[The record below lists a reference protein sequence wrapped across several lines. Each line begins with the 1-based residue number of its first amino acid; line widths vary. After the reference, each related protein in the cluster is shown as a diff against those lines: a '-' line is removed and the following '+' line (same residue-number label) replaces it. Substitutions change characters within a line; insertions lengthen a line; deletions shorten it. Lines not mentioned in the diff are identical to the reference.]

1 MGRAVPFALLL
12 ALALGATGGM
22 TGCAGG
28 PDRPNIVLVVLDT
41 VRDDYTGVGGSE
53 VPRTP
58 QLDLIAGEGTVFS
71 SAWATAPWTVP
82 SHASFFTGLLPSEH
96 GCTHQTP
103 SLDPSLPTI
112 AEILTG
118 AGYETAAFFSN
129 TWLADRTTGLLRGF
143 TRRIEAPQLGGRPG
157 DPGRYR
163 GDQGGRASNLNVQ
176 QWLRAREGDSPFFLF
191 VNFLESHHPYDPSPA
206 VRQAHLSDLDE
217 HDHVSSNWVM
227 EYQAGLHPP
236 ETVDWQRIGR
246 LYGGDVI
253 STDQLLGDLVTL
265 LRQMGLYDETVVIV
279 TSDHGE
285 NLGDH
290 DLIAHQFSVHETLLA
305 VPLVVRFPDRL
316 PPGIRTAPVMLT
328 DLFATL
334 LDAAEVDGVEP
345 PRHSVSLLN
354 EALPASR
361 PLIAEYST
369 PHPSLLAALKQINP
383 EADMARLSRAF
394 RTVRH
399 DNLRLTQDSDGVIQ
413 LHDVEADPAQTRNLA
428 TERSEDVAS
437 LLMLLKSSL
446 PEKAF
451 EGQPLDI
458 DESTREQLRSLGYI
472 R

>member
-1 MGRAVPFALLL
+1 LLPVL
-12 ALALGATGGM
+12 SLGGVGGM
-22 TGCAGG
+22 IGCDAAPG
-28 PDRPNIVLVVLDT
+28 RPNIVLVVLDT
-41 VRDDYTGVGGSE
+41 VREDYTGVGGSE

-58 QLDLIAGEGTVFS
+58 HLDRIAGEGTLFLN
-71 SAWATAPWTVP
+71 AWATAPWTVP
-82 SHASFFTGLLPSEH
+82 SHASFFTGLLASEH
-96 GCTHQTP
+96 GSTHQTP
-103 SLDPSLPTI
+103 SLDPSLTTI

-118 AGYETAAFFSN
+118 AGYETTAFFSN

-143 TRRIEAPQLGGRPG
+143 SQRVEAPQLGGAPG

-206 VRQAHLSDLDE
+206 VRKAHLSDLE
-217 HDHVSSNWVM
+217 RHDHVSSNWVM
-227 EYQAGLHPP
+227 EYQAGLHPV

-253 STDQLLGDLVTL
+253 SSDQLLGDLVTTL
-265 LRQMGLYDETVVIV
+265 QQMDLYDETVVIV

-290 DLIAHQFSVHETLLA
+290 GLLAHQFSVHETLLA
-305 VPLVVRFPDRL
+305 VPLVVRYPGRL
-316 PPGIRTAPVMLT
+316 QPGVRTDPIMLT

-334 LDAAEVDGVEP
+334 VDVAGVEGVEL
-345 PRHSVSLLN
+345 PRHSISVLN
-354 EALPASR
+354 EALTAQR

-369 PHPSLLAALKQINP
+369 PHPSLLAALRQINP
-383 EADMARLSRAF
+383 DVDMAGLSRAF

-399 DNLRLTQDSDGVIQ
+399 GNLRLTQASDGSLQ
-413 LHDVEADPAQTRNLA
+413 LHDLEVDPAQTRNLA
-428 TERSEDVAS
+428 TERPEDVVS

-446 PEKAF
+446 PDKAF

>member
-1 MGRAVPFALLL
+1 MGRIVPCVLLPALS
-12 ALALGATGGM
+12 LGAMGGM
-22 TGCAGG
+22 TGCGAGA
-28 PDRPNIVLVVLDT
+28 DRPNIVLVVLDT

-58 QLDLIAGEGTVFS
+58 QLDLIAGEGTVFLN
-71 SAWATAPWTVP
+71 AWATAPWTVP

-103 SLDPSLPTI
+103 SLDPSFPTI
-112 AEILTG
+112 AEILAG

-143 TRRIEAPQLGGRPG
+143 SQRIEAPQLGGRPG

-176 QWLRAREGDSPFFLF
+176 QWLRARDGDSPFFLF
-191 VNFLESHHPYDPSPA
+191 VNFLEPHHPYDPSPA

-227 EYQAGLHPP
+227 EYQAGLHPA

-253 STDQLLGDLVTL
+253 SADQLLGDLVTT
-265 LRQMGLYDETVVIV
+265 LRQMDLYDQSVVIV

-290 DLIAHQFSVHETLLA
+290 GLLAHQFSVHETLLE
-305 VPLVVRFPDRL
+305 VPLVVRFPGRFQ
-316 PPGIRTAPVMLT
+316 PGLRTAPVMLT

-334 LDAAEVDGVEP
+334 LDVAGVDGVEL

-354 EALPASR
+354 ETLSAPR

-369 PHPSLLAALKQINP
+369 PHPSLLAALRQFNP
-383 EADMARLSRAF
+383 EADMAGLSRAY

-399 DNLRLTQDSDGVIQ
+399 DNLRLTQASDGSLQ
-413 LHDVEADPAQTRNLA
+413 LHDVEVDPAQTRNLA
-428 TERSEDVAS
+428 TERPEDVAS
-437 LLMLLKSSL
+437 LLMLLKSTL
-446 PEKAF
+446 PEEVF

-458 DESTREQLRSLGYI
+458 DEPTREQLRSLGYI

>member
-1 MGRAVPFALLL
+1 
-12 ALALGATGGM
+12 M
-22 TGCAGG
+22 TGCGAG
-28 PDRPNIVLVVLDT
+28 PERPNIVLVVLDT

-58 QLDLIAGEGTVFS
+58 QLDLIASEGTVFPN
-71 SAWATAPWTVP
+71 AWATAPWTVP

-143 TRRIEAPQLGGRPG
+143 SQRLEAPQLGGRPG

-176 QWLRAREGDSPFFLF
+176 QWLQAREGESPFFLF

-217 HDHVSSNWVM
+217 HDHVSSSWVM
-227 EYQAGLHPP
+227 EYQAGLHPA

-253 STDQLLGDLVTL
+253 STDQLLGDLVTTL
-265 LRQMGLYDETVVIV
+265 QRMDLYDDAVVIV

-290 DLIAHQFSVHETLLA
+290 DLLAHQFSVHETLLE
-305 VPLVVRFPDRL
+305 VPLILRFPVRL
-316 PPGIRTAPVMLT
+316 EPGLRNVPVMLT

-334 LDAAEVDGVEP
+334 LDVAEIDGVEL
-345 PRHSVSLLN
+345 PRNSVSLLSDTRST
-354 EALPASR
+354 PR

-369 PHPSLLAALKQINP
+369 PHPSLLAALGQINP
-383 EADMARLSRAF
+383 EADMTGLSRAF

-399 DNLRLTQDSDGVIQ
+399 DNLRLTQASDGSIQ
-413 LHDVEADPAQTRNLA
+413 LHDVEKDPAQTRNLA
-428 TERSEDVAS
+428 TERPEEVAH

-446 PEKAF
+446 PEEVF
-451 EGQPLDI
+451 EGQPLEI
-458 DESTREQLRSLGYI
+458 DEATREQLRSLGYI